1 MNLFGYRVMGAA
13 LLDASVYEGI
23 EADRS
28 ALKQALLT
36 VLLAS
41 VAAGIGSSGYRG
53 PDPAAMLMVAALAL
67 VTWVAWAALM
77 FQIGARLMPGPATRT
92 SLTELMRTIGFA
104 ATPGLIR
111 VFGFIPGV
119 TIPAFIVSSI
129 WMLMAMIVA
138 VRQALDYKHTSRAIA
153 VCVLGWA
160 LALTLARRQGAQ
172 VSQQRLQFRRARADR
187 VDRALREEQV
197 RPCEHRLRLG
207 SKAGGRRHDIFL
219 HLTRQHRLIRHAPG
233 RCSRDD
239 IHDHPTEQPR

>member
-41 VAAGIGSSGYRG
+41 AAAGIGSSGYRG

-104 ATPGLIR
+104 ASPGLFQ
-111 VFGFIPGV
+111 VFA
-119 TIPAFIVSSI
+119 AFPRMTMPVMVVC
-129 WMLMAMIVA
+129 WLWTFAATVVA
-138 VRQALDYKHTSRAIA
+138 VRQALDYESTPRTLVVSAGA
-153 VCVLGWA
+153 AALCVVVA
-160 LALTLARRQGAQ
+160 LIIGFFFGPTL
-172 VSQQRLQFRRARADR
+172 S
-187 VDRALREEQV
+187 
-197 RPCEHRLRLG
+197 
-207 SKAGGRRHDIFL
+207 
-219 HLTRQHRLIRHAPG
+219 
-233 RCSRDD
+233 
-239 IHDHPTEQPR
+239 